1 MFAIGAHDALAIH
14 LCQLRSLNRS
24 ISLTQAKRY
33 LYVLIVF
40 AMKRIGF
47 IVPSESAALL
57 DMGRLLKQARLA
69 ASLTQEQVADLA
81 GISRP
86 RYRDIERGAAAA
98 RATTLMNIT
107 RALGLEMMLIPQA
120 MVPAVKSLLR
130 PHADD
135 DLPAF
140 APQPEEGDRDPEV

>member
-1 MFAIGAHDALAIH
+1 MILKQVYLVDVAPE
-14 LCQLRSLNRS
+14 
-24 ISLTQAKRY
+24 RY
-33 LYVLIVF
+33 LYVSITPI
-40 AMKRIGF
+40 MKRIGF
-47 IVPSESAALL
+47 IMSSESAALL
-57 DMGRLLKQARLA
+57 DIGHLLKQARLA

-86 RYRDIERGAAAA
+86 RYRDIETGAAAA
-98 RATTLMNIT
+98 RANTLMNIT

-120 MVPAVKSLLR
+120 MVPAVRSLLQ

-140 APQPEEGDRDPEV
+140 APQLEEGDRGSEA

>member
-1 MFAIGAHDALAIH
+1 
-14 LCQLRSLNRS
+14 
-24 ISLTQAKRY
+24 
-33 LYVLIVF
+33 
-40 AMKRIGF
+40 MKRIGF
-47 IVPSESAALL
+47 IMLSESAALL
-57 DMGRLLKQARLA
+57 DIGRLLKQARLA

-86 RYRDIERGAAAA
+86 RYRDIETGAAAA

-120 MVPAVKSLLR
+120 MVPAVRSLLQ

-140 APQPEEGDRDPEV
+140 APQPEEGDRGSEV

>member
-1 MFAIGAHDALAIH
+1 
-14 LCQLRSLNRS
+14 
-24 ISLTQAKRY
+24 
-33 LYVLIVF
+33 
-40 AMKRIGF
+40 MKRIGF